1 MSKLGQLE
9 RRAASL
15 LAIAESDVEWVLMS
29 DIQLFRLVGGIA
41 TELPGRAA
49 AIEKQ
54 LQTLIEAQ
62 MPAFLG
68 VRFLASEYTTGKTHK
83 GRIDSLG
90 IDENSC
96 PVIVEYKRHSNENVI
111 NQGLFYLDWLLDHQ
125 AEFRWLV
132 MEKLGKTAA
141 ESIDWSGTRLLCIAA
156 DFTRYDQHAVQQI
169 PRNVELI
176 RYKMFGDDL
185 LLLELVNAVSVPDA
199 SASNAQAPS
208 SGNGRP
214 RTGGKDKSAEKQ
226 LAQAQPAI
234 RQLYETLAGY
244 LSAMG
249 DDVQEKH
256 LKLYTAFRRLKN
268 FACVIPYRD
277 KLLVMLKVDPDT
289 VALEEGFSRDTRN
302 IGTWG
307 TGDLELTLRSSADF
321 EKAKPLLDRSY
332 QES

>member
-1 MSKLGQLE
+1 
-9 RRAASL
+9 
-15 LAIAESDVEWVLMS
+15 MS
-29 DIQLFRLVGGIA
+29 DIQLFRLADGQA
-41 TELPGRAA
+41 NELPGRAA

-54 LQTLIEAQ
+54 LQALIEAQ
-62 MPAFLG
+62 MPAVLG
-68 VRFLASEYTTGKTHK
+68 VRFLASEYATGKTHK

-90 IDENSC
+90 IDENNC

-132 MEKLGKTAA
+132 MERLGKDVA
-141 ESIDWSGTRLLCIAA
+141 EAIDWAGTRLLCIAA

-176 RYKMFGDDL
+176 RYKLFGDDL
-185 LLLELVNAVSVPDA
+185 LLLELVNAVSVADA
-199 SASNAQAPS
+199 TTAKADAAPPAT
-208 SGNGRP
+208 GKP
-214 RTGGKDKSAEKQ
+214 KTGGKDKSAGEQ

-234 RQLYETLAGY
+234 RELYDSLAGY
-244 LSAMG
+244 LSALG

-277 KLLVMLKVDPDT
+277 KLLVMLKVDPET
-289 VALEEGFSRDTRN
+289 VALEPGFSRDTRN

-307 TGDLELTLRSSADF
+307 TGDLELTLRTPADLD
-321 EKAKPLLDRSY
+321 KAKPLLDRSY
-332 QES
+332 SES

>member
-1 MSKLGQLE
+1 
-9 RRAASL
+9 
-15 LAIAESDVEWVLMS
+15 MS
-29 DIQLFRLVGGIA
+29 DIQLFRVVTGQVA
-41 TELPGRAA
+41 ELPGRAA

-54 LQTLIEAQ
+54 LQALIEAQ

-68 VRFLASEYTTGKTHK
+68 VRFLASEYATGKTHK

-90 IDENSC
+90 IDENNC

-132 MEKLGKTAA
+132 MEKLGKDVANA
-141 ESIDWSGTRLLCIAA
+141 LDWAGTRLLCIAA

-176 RYKMFGDDL
+176 RYKLFGDDL
-185 LLLELVNAVSVPDA
+185 LLLELVNAVSVADA
-199 SASNAQAPS
+199 TTAKAKAETMTLATGKPK
-208 SGNGRP
+208 
-214 RTGGKDKSAEKQ
+214 TGGKDKSAEEQ
-226 LAQAQPAI
+226 LAHAQPAI
-234 RQLYETLAGY
+234 RALYETLAGY
-244 LSAMG
+244 LSSLG

-289 VALEEGFSRDTRN
+289 VALEEGFSRDTRS

-307 TGDLELTLRSSADF
+307 TGDLELTLRTQADF
-321 EKAKPLLDRSY
+321 DKAKPLFERSY

>member
-1 MSKLGQLE
+1 
-9 RRAASL
+9 
-15 LAIAESDVEWVLMS
+15 MS
-29 DIQLFRLVGGIA
+29 DIQLFRLLSGMA
-41 TELPGRAA
+41 EELPGRAA
-49 AIEKQ
+49 AIERN
-54 LQTLIEAQ
+54 LQSLIEAQ

-68 VRFLASEYTTGKTHK
+68 VRFLRSEYATGKTHK

-90 IDENSC
+90 LDENGC

-125 AEFRWLV
+125 ADFRWLV
-132 MEKLGKTAA
+132 MEKLGKDVADG
-141 ESIDWSGTRLLCIAA
+141 IDWAGTRLLCIAA

-176 RYKMFGDDL
+176 RYKLFGDDL
-185 LLLELVNAVSVPDA
+185 LLLELVNAVSVADA
-199 SASNAQAPS
+199 TVAKTEAKPSAAVKPK
-208 SGNGRP
+208 G
-214 RTGGKDKSAEKQ
+214 GGKDKTAEEQ
-226 LAQAQPAI
+226 LAQAQPVI
-234 RQLYETLAGY
+234 RELYELLAGY
-244 LSAMG
+244 LSSLG
-249 DDVQEKH
+249 DDVQERH

-307 TGDLELTLRSSADF
+307 TGDLELTLRSTADF
-321 EKAKPLLDRSY
+321 ERARALLDRSY